1 LAQGPRASR
10 IDLAP
15 TPAGARRMSHVE
27 TDMEAVDVHL
37 CHAIDAGFSREQM
50 QTYRLLLEDTLAS
63 ASTAQRVL

>member
-1 LAQGPRASR
+1 
-10 IDLAP
+10 
-15 TPAGARRMSHVE
+15 MSHVE